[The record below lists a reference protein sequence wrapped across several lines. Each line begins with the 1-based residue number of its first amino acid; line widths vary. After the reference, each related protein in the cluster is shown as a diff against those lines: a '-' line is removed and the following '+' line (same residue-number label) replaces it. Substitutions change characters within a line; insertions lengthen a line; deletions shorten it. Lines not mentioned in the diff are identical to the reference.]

1 MVDLMKDALRIMRWT
16 STRRTTTP
24 SSPSAPASP
33 SSRRAAG
40 LGTAKDYFRDRNLL
54 PNLAAL
60 QRNVDLTRDLGF
72 IKASLDVTTY
82 SDLSLAQDA
91 AKRVP

>member
-1 MVDLMKDALRIMRWT
+1 MRCASCVGPRPGEPRRPRRHLR
-16 STRRTTTP
+16 P
-24 SSPSAPASP
+24 HHQ
-33 SSRRAAG
+33 AAAER
-40 LGTAKDYFRDRNLL
+40 LAWGTAKDYFRNRNLL